1 MNIKTGRRVN
11 YHTMNVLALIAGVFG
26 IAFQFMPD
34 GESLSFMLSV
44 AALGGLIGGS
54 NDYEERDRQQLKQSF
69 KTAYEW
75 LLLAIMAVYAYIILS
90 RWLIMIDGAVIFLNS
105 HWPGLIISF
114 MCLLMGL
121 AGFQRTSREGSA

>member
-1 MNIKTGRRVN
+1 MNIKTGRSVN
-11 YHTMNVLALIAGVFG
+11 YHTMIVLALIAGVFG

-34 GESLSFMLSV
+34 GELLSFMLSV

-54 NDYEERDRQQLKQSF
+54 NDYEERDRHQLKQSF

-75 LLLAIMAVYAYIILS
+75 LLLVMMAVYAYIMLS
-90 RWLIMIDGAVIFLNS
+90 RWLTMMDGVVIFLNS
-105 HWPGLIISF
+105 HWPGLVISI

-121 AGFQRTSREGSA
+121 AGFHRTRSEGAA